1 MATKRKVVK
10 RVQNYNPTL
19 WDGIEGEAL
28 PSGACSSGKRKR
40 KKPSFG
46 MNVPRKP
53 KALNNGAWMEL
64 YGPIKSRSGVDPRQ
78 EPGTEREPS
87 LF

>member
-1 MATKRKVVK
+1 MATKRKALK
-10 RVQNYNPTL
+10 RVQNNNPTL
-19 WDGIEGEAL
+19 WDGLEEEGL
-28 PSGACSSGKRKR
+28 SLGACSGKK
-40 KKPSFG
+40 KKPSFRR
-46 MNVPRKP
+46 NVPRKP

-64 YGPIKSRSGVDPRQ
+64 YGPIKGRSGADPKR